1 MIARRIPMLVLSI
14 AAVIALVLTAR
25 TTIEPTQAVFS
36 NVATPWM
43 PAAPLPGGLT
53 STWFCPGVPAA
64 GEDGAGGV
72 VRVFN
77 TGDAEMGGR
86 LTVLTVDGEPV
97 SQPVRVDPYAAQEF
111 DLDALVDS
119 PYAAAFV
126 EIDGGGGLVEQLASN
141 PEGESIATCANGPSN
156 EWYLAT
162 GDTVENSRDLIVLSN
177 PNDDDAIVDF
187 TFATS
192 AGVRQPQSLQNYP
205 VPARSVRIVDV
216 NDVRVEEPNVGVS
229 VVASRGTVVMG
240 RAQTFSQEARRGYV
254 MSLGAPTL
262 RDQWWFAHAV
272 RSDSVDVSYTIYNP
286 NDDDVEVQPVILG
299 FPQTTEFQLPEAFVV
314 PDGEV
319 YVFELADIA
328 EVPEGL
334 VTMVFSSAQLDQG
347 IVIERVSTQTVE
359 GRPTTNV
366 TLGATPR
373 FADGYVAGTWYVGIN
388 PDVPIESGLT
398 IYNSTAADA
407 VITVQSITPG
417 NGVQTVESLA
427 EVTIPPYYAQ
437 SVDLTDPAVVGHPL
451 IIRSTVPVYVERVL
465 PREPEAQGRVSVWAV
480 PANA

>member
-1 MIARRIPMLVLSI
+1 MIVRRIPMLVLSI
-14 AAVIALVLTAR
+14 IVVVALVVTAR
-25 TTIEPTQAVFS
+25 GTVEPTQAVFS
-36 NVATPWM
+36 NVAAPWM

-64 GEDGAGGV
+64 GEDETAGV

-86 LTVLTVDGEPV
+86 LTVLTVAGDPV
-97 SQPVRVDPYAAQEF
+97 TQPVAVAAYDVQEF

-126 EIDGGGGLVEQLASN
+126 EIDGGGGLVEQLATN

-156 EWYLAT
+156 QWYLAA
-162 GDTVENSRDLIVLSN
+162 GDTVGDSSDLIVLSN

-205 VPARSVRIVDV
+205 VPARSVRIVNV
-216 NDVRVEEPNVGVS
+216 NKVRVEEPNVGVS
-229 VVASRGTVVMG
+229 VVATRGTVVMG
-240 RAQTFSQEARRGYV
+240 RAQTFAQDARRGYV
-254 MSLGAPTL
+254 MSLAAPAL

-272 RSDSVDVSYTIYNP
+272 KSDDIDVTYMIYNP
-286 NDDDVEVQPVILG
+286 GEDDIEVTPVVLG
-299 FPQTTEFQLPEAFVV
+299 FPQDQSFQPPEPFVV

-319 YVFELADIA
+319 YPFKLADIA
-328 EVPEGL
+328 QIPDGL
-334 VTMVFSSAQLDQG
+334 VTMVFSSAQMDQE
-347 IVIERVSTQTVE
+347 VVVERVTTQTVA
-359 GRPTTNV
+359 GRPTTGV

-373 FADGYVAGTWYVGIN
+373 IADGYVADTWYVGIT
-388 PDVPIESGLT
+388 PGGPIDDGLT
-398 IYNSTAADA
+398 IYNSTAAQA
-407 VITVQSITPG
+407 VITVQTITPG
-417 NGVQTVESLA
+417 TGLTTVDALA
-427 EVTIPPYYAQ
+427 DVEIPAYYAQ
-437 SVDLTDPAVVGHPL
+437 SVDLTDEAVVGRPL
-451 IIRSTVPVYVERVL
+451 IIRSTVPIYVERVL
-465 PREPEAQGRVSVWAV
+465 PREPEARGRVSVWAV